1 MASNAEAVADEPQ
14 ALWGHAFAE
23 QQGHENVLDVP
34 VVAWAVSLKAGCAD
48 GWAFALGVREECLPR
63 TARSTSAGA
72 LLFRAVCDGIAHIPR
87 RTRGS
92 HADFVLR
99 GPEAGHDIRLDFA
112 TRAITTTFAMRAI
125 NSYTLRSRTRAS
137 ASARSLSPTFAF
149 PSSCCRAWRQCVS
162 VRLEVVH
169 PQAQAPLEA
178 FPLGVGEECAPR
190 TARSTSVGAFLLRAV
205 CDGYP

>member
-72 LLFRAVCDGIAHIPR
+72 LLFRAVCDGIAHIRGGPAAVTRTSSRADPKRDMTFARTYPR
-87 RTRGS
+87 
-92 HADFVLR
+92 F
-99 GPEAGHDIRLDFA
+99 
-112 TRAITTTFAMRAI
+112 RATTFATRAI
-125 NSYTLRSRTRAS
+125 NSYTLRSSVCPGRS
-137 ASARSLSPTFAF
+137 SPLWYSARSTLLRSPTELMPMSA
-149 PSSCCRAWRQCVS
+149 SS
-162 VRLEVVH
+162 
-169 PQAQAPLEA
+169 
-178 FPLGVGEECAPR
+178 
-190 TARSTSVGAFLLRAV
+190 
-205 CDGYP
+205 